1 MKYYQ
6 FNLQKENEIFTIS
19 IKWEEREI
27 LRRYKKEGYKIINQ

>member
-6 FNLQKENEIFTIS
+6 FNLQKEYEIFTIS
-19 IKWEEREI
+19 ITWEEREI

>member
-19 IKWEEREI
+19 ITWEEREI

>member
-1 MKYYQ
+1 MKYYK

-19 IKWEEREI
+19 ITWEEREI